1 MVLALIII
9 IGLVLLW
16 VIISPC
22 FEKIGEFIRRYYEK
36 IFNELGHLYHKKTY

>member
-36 IFNELGHLYHKKTY
+36 IFNEQGDEKNENR

>member
-22 FEKIGEFIRRYYEK
+22 FEKI
-36 IFNELGHLYHKKTY
+36 FNEQGDEKNEKR

>member
-9 IGLVLLW
+9 IVLVLLW

-22 FEKIGEFIRRYYEK
+22 FERIGGFIKKHYEK
-36 IFNELGHLYHKKTY
+36 IFNDQGDEKNEKR